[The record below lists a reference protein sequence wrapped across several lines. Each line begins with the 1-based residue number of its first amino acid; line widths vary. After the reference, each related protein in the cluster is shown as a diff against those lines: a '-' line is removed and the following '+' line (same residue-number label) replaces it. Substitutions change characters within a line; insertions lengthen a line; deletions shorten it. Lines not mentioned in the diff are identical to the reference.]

1 MRIKNGKAQLWK
13 AGWVGDYPD
22 AESYLRLFFQGAGK
36 NTFGNNFYNARYNRL
51 YLNSISTSDLS
62 QKIRYQQACEEIIT
76 NENVILPVF
85 SEDFFVLINLR
96 VRGFEMNPSGIID
109 FSQIYLKTVVN

>member
-1 MRIKNGKAQLWK
+1 MR
-13 AGWVGDYPD
+13 
-22 AESYLRLFFQGAGK
+22 
-36 NTFGNNFYNARYNRL
+36 
-51 YLNSISTSDLS
+51 

-76 NENVILPVF
+76 NEHAILPIF

-109 FSQIYLKTVVN
+109 FSKIYLKPVVN